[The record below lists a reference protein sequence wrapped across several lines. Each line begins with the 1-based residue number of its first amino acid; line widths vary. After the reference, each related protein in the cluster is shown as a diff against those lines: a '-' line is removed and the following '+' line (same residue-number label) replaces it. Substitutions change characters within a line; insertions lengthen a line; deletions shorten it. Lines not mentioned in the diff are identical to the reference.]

1 VLPIGVFP
9 ASTLLY
15 IMAKDPAFL
24 FYSQDWIVGALTL
37 TMEERGQYIT
47 IIAQMHQ
54 QGRMDEKTIRFLVGN
69 VSDNLKTKFKID
81 KDGKWFN
88 ERLELETSKRN
99 KFTASRRENG
109 AKGGRPKKKPLG
121 LDMDNHMGNEDE
133 DVNNNKGI
141 PTFEEFKSYALEKK
155 PKINLEHL
163 RNKYDAWVVNGWKD
177 GNDKDIKNWKSKLLQ
192 TLPHMKED
200 KEASKDMGIRI
211 KGFAEP

>member
-1 VLPIGVFP
+1 
-9 ASTLLY
+9 
-15 IMAKDPAFL
+15 MAKDPAFL